1 MFSLTDETLKVISIL
16 AMFLAISIFAHFQIE
31 FVTMYLKSDD
41 YVESKY
47 LADIMD
53 KQTLELESLR
63 KTLEVHNSAILKL
76 QEEIEHLYS
85 DLSTNDDKLLAI
97 EDKLETKASKK
108 KVRRAENHID
118 MLNQYIA
125 NKLSPLIQCCG
136 GTTRDDTIH
145 EDA

>member
-1 MFSLTDETLKVISIL
+1 
-16 AMFLAISIFAHFQIE
+16 
-31 FVTMYLKSDD
+31 MYLKSDD

-63 KTLEVHNSAILKL
+63 KTLEVHNNAILKL

-125 NKLSPLIQCCG
+125 NKLSPLIQCCSS
-136 GTTRDDTIH
+136 TTRDDTIH